1 MPKVKVNNTQGL
13 VQQTGS
19 GLALFNQAA
28 EAVTASSSTAPVIDA
43 ASTSVIVTTAS
54 SGEVQLPAVAD
65 VTVGTV
71 IAISFGSTNATKLI
85 SEGASVLLNGANGAT
100 GLTIPANR
108 ALLCVL
114 QNATNWAV
122 IGMEA

>member
-1 MPKVKVNNTQGL
+1 MPKIKVNNTQGL

-19 GLALFNQAA
+19 GLALFNQTA
-28 EAVTASSSTAPVIDA
+28 EAITAAAGAPQIA
-43 ASTSVIVTTAS
+43 ASSTSVIVTTAS
-54 SGEVQLPAVAD
+54 GGKVKLPAVAD

-71 IAISFGSTNATKLI
+71 IAINFGSSNTTNLV